1 MRFLSLGA
9 IPVVVLGLTYAANPV
24 MCEEAEATAITFQYS
39 GIRYAS
45 LNSSVKPKSGSSTDV
60 SSTDLS
66 TTGID
71 SYAWITHGK
80 WNFYLYPFT
89 GGTLV
94 GLSYLPN
101 ATWEFGS
108 FLGLEQTK
116 TDENKASK
124 NASLV
129 SPFVTYYHTI
139 SNITLENYLS
149 LDVIQ
154 STEEST
160 DATTGTKTESEANG
174 MGFTLQVTAVYP
186 LSKTFFLVPSIKYA
200 SFSSKDKADTET
212 TDGLLVVTPFALRT
226 TFN

>member
-1 MRFLSLGA
+1 MRFLSLGS
-9 IPVVVLGLTYAANPV
+9 ISVVVLGLAYAANPV
-24 MCEEAEATAITFQYS
+24 MCEEADATAITFQYS
-39 GIRYAS
+39 GIRYES
-45 LNSSVKPKSGSSTDV
+45 KNSSVKPKSGPSTDV

-66 TTGID
+66 TTGVD
-71 SYAWITHGK
+71 SYAWITNGK
-80 WNFYLYPFT
+80 WNFYLFPFT
-89 GGTLV
+89 GGTPI

-101 ATWEFGS
+101 ADWEIGA

-124 NASLV
+124 NATLI
-129 SPFVTYYHTI
+129 SPFATYYHTMG
-139 SNITLENYLS
+139 NITLENYLS

-160 DATTGTKTESEANG
+160 DAATGTKTELENNG

-186 LSKTFFLVPSIKYA
+186 LSKTFFIVPSIKYQ
-200 SFSSKDKADTET
+200 SVSSKDKADTET